1 MISNAL
7 ALAPLVPLSNDIA
20 IYRTGEDGTVF
31 EEDLEDNRQLESKI
45 GEEGSSYD
53 DKDDAFLDSLNH
65 MRRTYGIENAYNNFG
80 AFLSNVSD
88 FIRDCSVALSN
99 EPLSSLSN
107 DVMRRNPLPSTLQIS
122 DNPLSKNQSRLGTER
137 FAQLRKSKNK
147 SRLPLVLYP
156 PKRIS

>member
-88 FIRDCSVALSN
+88 FIRDCSVVLSN
-99 EPLSSLSN
+99 EPLSSLL
-107 DVMRRNPLPSTLQIS
+107 MMLCGGIRCHRH
-122 DNPLSKNQSRLGTER
+122 
-137 FAQLRKSKNK
+137 FKSPTILYQRIN
-147 SRLPLVLYP
+147 LV
-156 PKRIS
+156 